1 MSTVSDKPLLLQAF
15 EGKNQTIPVWFMRQ
29 AGRYL
34 PQYRAIKES
43 YPLNEMFR
51 TPELAAEITCQPIDI
66 LGVDAA
72 ILFAD
77 ILTLPQAMGFAI
89 TFDNVRGPLINT
101 DHDFGSIHDF
111 EDVPHVTQTIKL
123 ILERLPGHIPLIG
136 FAGSPFTVATYL
148 IEGKSV
154 INHTKTLRYMYHRE
168 QQFHQLMERLT
179 QNTIRYAQL
188 QFAAGISVFQ
198 LFDSW
203 AGILRPV
210 DYAKYVFPYVQKIF
224 AAIPQPTIYFVKNTH
239 HLLPL
244 VNQTGADFISVDHTV
259 VLGHDHI
266 LKHTDKGVQGNLY
279 NGLLYADAEYLRRE
293 VNDVLMGGQKHR
305 RYIFNLSH
313 GIFPDVDP
321 DQLKRIVDQVH
332 AFPWSQT

>member
-1 MSTVSDKPLLLQAF
+1 MNQVADKPLLLQAF
-15 EGKNQTIPVWFMRQ
+15 SGENETIPVWFMRQ

-34 PQYRAIKES
+34 PQYQAIKAS

-77 ILTLPQAMGFAI
+77 ILTLPQAMGFDI
-89 TFDNVRGPLINT
+89 TFDNTKGPLINT
-101 DHDFGSIHDF
+101 DHDFSTIRDF
-111 EDVPHVTQTIKL
+111 EDIPHIHETIKL
-123 ILERLPGHIPLIG
+123 ILERLPSKIPLIG

-154 INHTKTLRYMYHRE
+154 INHTKTLRFMYQRE
-168 QQFHQLMERLT
+168 QQFCQLMDRLT

-188 QFAAGISVFQ
+188 QFEAGISVFQ
-198 LFDSW
+198 LFDTW
-203 AGILRPV
+203 AGILRPL
-210 DYAKYVFPYVQKIF
+210 DYARYVFPYVKKIF
-224 AAIPQPTIYFVKNTH
+224 AAIPQPTIYYVKNTH

-244 VNQTGADFISVDHTV
+244 VNQAGADFISVDHSV

-266 LKHTDKGVQGNLY
+266 LHHTDKGIQGNLY
-279 NGLLYADAEYLRRE
+279 NALLYAEPEVLRRE
-293 VNDVLMGGQKHR
+293 VNDVLMGGQKHQ

-313 GIFPDVDP
+313 GVFPDVDS

-332 AFPWSQT
+332 TFPWSPA